1 MVRLI
6 MCKAL
11 LYSLC
16 ILIGLT
22 SVSSAQSALPDE
34 VEAQINAYIADY
46 THEPPMPSPY
56 SSLIEHVQIGCD
68 ASGKPM
74 IGIAARTI
82 ESFKPI
88 TGLVVVERTDEGFLL
103 RKATFP
109 DIARI
114 KNGKNRR
121 KVRALTQSLH
131 QIPFQLTDET
141 PPIDGMSSAT
151 RYSAKA
157 LHYFNYMARTLA
169 RELDAR
175 ATTETPKIP

>member
-16 ILIGLT
+16 ILT
-22 SVSSAQSALPDE
+22 VWVSVSSAQSALPEE
-34 VEAQINAYIADY
+34 VEVQINAYMADY
-46 THEPPMPSPY
+46 TPIPMPSPY

-103 RKATFP
+103 IQATFP

-121 KVRALTQSLH
+121 KVQALTQSLH